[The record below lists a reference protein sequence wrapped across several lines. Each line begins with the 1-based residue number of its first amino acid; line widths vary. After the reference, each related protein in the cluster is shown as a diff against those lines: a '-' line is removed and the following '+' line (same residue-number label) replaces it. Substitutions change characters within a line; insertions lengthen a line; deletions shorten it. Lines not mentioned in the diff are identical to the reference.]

1 MSPKEIFV
9 LILCFAGGVFTIA
22 ASIFNWD
29 FFFEDR
35 KAYIFVKIF
44 GRQGARIFYSLLGLA
59 LFYGGYKIITT

>member
-1 MSPKEIFV
+1 MSGKEIFV
-9 LILCFAGGVFTIA
+9 LILCFGGGIFTIA

-59 LFYGGYKIITT
+59 LFYVGYKIITT

>member
-1 MSPKEIFV
+1 MSGKEIFV
-9 LILCFAGGVFTIA
+9 LILCFGGGILTIA

-59 LFYGGYKIITT
+59 LFFCGYKIITT